1 MQIEEFNYAEEM
13 NVLPSILWQYE
24 QAANLKGLV
33 LAKQTWLDANFTGF
47 WLNYQNNIFDLATA
61 NPTLFQMSVWCIILN
76 VPLLVNIKDEAGK
89 PIWGFNHIVSG
100 TPPTAVLENSY
111 KNFGDTLSANPGS
124 GNFSIQ
130 NGYVLTLQEQQFLLR
145 LRYFDL
151 CNLGDINDINSFLN
165 YICTNN
171 TIGYTGTIY
180 VVDNLDMTI
189 TYTFTTT
196 DFPVSLLAVLKSLD
210 LLPRPVGVSTT

>member
-1 MQIEEFNYAEEM
+1 MIMQIEEFNYAEEM

-47 WLNYQNNIFDLATA
+47 WLNYQNNIFDLSTA
-61 NPTLFQMSVWCIILN
+61 NPTLFQMSIWCIILN
-76 VPLLVNIKDEAGK
+76 VPLLVNIKDPSGK
-89 PIWGFNHIVSG
+89 PIWGFNEYTAS
-100 TPPTAVLENSY
+100 PPATINSY
-111 KNFGDTLSANPGS
+111 KNFGDTLVANPGS

-130 NGYVLTLQEQQFLLR
+130 NGHILTIQEQQFLLR

-171 TIGYTGTIY
+171 AIGYTGTIY
-180 VVDNLDMTI
+180 VIDNLNMTI

-210 LLPRPVGVSTT
+210 LLPRPAGVAIT